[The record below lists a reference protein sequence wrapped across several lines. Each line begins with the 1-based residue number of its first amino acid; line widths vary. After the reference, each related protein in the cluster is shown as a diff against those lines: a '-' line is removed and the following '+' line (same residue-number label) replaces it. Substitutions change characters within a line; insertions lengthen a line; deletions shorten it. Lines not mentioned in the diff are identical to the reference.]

1 MLWPFEQN
9 INYMI
14 NLMSFN
20 QNLVRSNQIKIKIK
34 VQNSVKWIA
43 SSVHEHESICSF
55 LLWLTSAGCF

>member
-1 MLWPFEQN
+1 MLWPFVQN

-43 SSVHEHESICSF
+43 SSVHEHESIY
-55 LLWLTSAGCF
+55 LLFCYG